1 MQIFMSFFFKS
12 PFPLLR
18 SFPRFIGG
26 HHGCKGTAFFA
37 CMQVL
42 ERKKHIKHAA
52 AQKHIKNIVL
62 NQKRGGRG
70 KYIKLNKPLRREYAL
85 TGYPRSAPH
94 RALKSKLY
102 RSGRSDAPRYF
113 LRSKPKVNWLLHL
126 LRRYIPAEGDKHR

>member
-1 MQIFMSFFFKS
+1 MTHANIYVIFFKS

-52 AQKHIKNIVL
+52 AQKYASLTKNV
-62 NQKRGGRG
+62 K
-70 KYIKLNKPLRREYAL
+70 NKA
-85 TGYPRSAPH
+85 YP
-94 RALKSKLY
+94 
-102 RSGRSDAPRYF
+102 
-113 LRSKPKVNWLLHL
+113 
-126 LRRYIPAEGDKHR
+126 